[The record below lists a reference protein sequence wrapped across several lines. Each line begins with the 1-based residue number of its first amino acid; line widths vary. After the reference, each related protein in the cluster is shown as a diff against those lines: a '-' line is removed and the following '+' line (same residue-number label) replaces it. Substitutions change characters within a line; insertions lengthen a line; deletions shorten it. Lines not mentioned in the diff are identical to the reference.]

1 MFGIIWNR
9 LPLRVGEPSC
19 NLLNDNELWLQ
30 GRGVVEAPTASTF
43 RNSQKTMPFK
53 QSALSRNSTE
63 SALCPLRL
71 PRLRLP
77 VKRAAGLKAGGARS
91 RRELQNR
98 FICRFVAQ
106 AIFRLNSESQGIA
119 GNQYYGSATRRPEH
133 RQSAKSG
140 GAGRVRRLPSS
151 QALPQLS
158 RFRNTAGLN
167 RNRVLESAMGERD
180 SASSPAAG
188 RPSNMNRMNPDESR
202 HGGEEGDH
210 PRGVR
215 PWRT

>member
-19 NLLNDNELWLQ
+19 NLLNHNESWLQ
-30 GRGVVEAPTASTF
+30 GVVEAPTASTF

-71 PRLRLP
+71 LRLGLP
-77 VKRAAGLKAGGARS
+77 MKRAAGSKAGGTRS

-106 AIFRLNSESQGIA
+106 AIFRLNSES
-119 GNQYYGSATRRPEH
+119 
-133 RQSAKSG
+133 
-140 GAGRVRRLPSS
+140 
-151 QALPQLS
+151 
-158 RFRNTAGLN
+158 
-167 RNRVLESAMGERD
+167 
-180 SASSPAAG
+180 
-188 RPSNMNRMNPDESR
+188 
-202 HGGEEGDH
+202 
-210 PRGVR
+210 
-215 PWRT
+215 